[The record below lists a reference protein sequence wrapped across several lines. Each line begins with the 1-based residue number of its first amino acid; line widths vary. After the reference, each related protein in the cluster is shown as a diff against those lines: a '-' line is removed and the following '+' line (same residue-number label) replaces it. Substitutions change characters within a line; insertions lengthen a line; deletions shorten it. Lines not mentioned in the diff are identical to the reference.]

1 MQTSP
6 RFSFVKAL
14 YAINIALCLTTCH
27 SFGIVGPVDVHT
39 PFVNDAIT
47 TASSFLEHYN
57 SQTIATATVAADF
70 NLLSQ
75 YKQLLATNPLPT
87 KMVTGGALAVV
98 GDAIAQSRD
107 EDKEYDVPRA
117 VSFMSFDMCYRALQH
132 GAFPI
137 IVQQC
142 RGQYL
147 GGVISALGLSTALQ
161 SVLPVSY
168 LAAMEQTLA
177 SQLGIIPFLYY
188 PVFFSLTGLIQG
200 LTTEQSI
207 TRAKETFIPLMKR
220 NLLFWIPVQFIQF
233 GFIEEGLQIP
243 FLSVCGLGWTF
254 ILSIMAG
261 SAKNYCVT
269 GAEDDCEIDPDELFP
284 SEKMELSKEEKEV
297 ASV

>member
-1 MQTSP
+1 M
-6 RFSFVKAL
+6 
-14 YAINIALCLTTCH
+14 
-27 SFGIVGPVDVHT
+27 
-39 PFVNDAIT
+39 
-47 TASSFLEHYN
+47 
-57 SQTIATATVAADF
+57 
-70 NLLSQ
+70 
-75 YKQLLATNPLPT
+75 
-87 KMVTGGALAVV
+87 
-98 GDAIAQSRD
+98 
-107 EDKEYDVPRA
+107 
-117 VSFMSFDMCYRALQH
+117 
-132 GAFPI
+132 
-137 IVQQC
+137 
-142 RGQYL
+142 
-147 GGVISALGLSTALQ
+147 GLSTALQ
-161 SVLPVSY
+161 SVLPMSY

-220 NLLFWIPVQFIQF
+220 NLLLWIPVQFIQF

-243 FLSVCGLGWTF
+243 FLSVCGLAWTF

-269 GAEDDCEIDPDELFP
+269 GAEDECEIDPDELFP